1 MSIEAM
7 KQALEALEANRLL
20 VNGDDKK
27 GGLVWCM
34 DGYYSGCF
42 DIEAANKQTN
52 VAITALRQAIDQ
64 AKKQEPVAWIY
75 TGIKQDGSTH
85 GPHLVWKLEHM
96 DAMSADKGAKANAIP
111 LYTTPPAAPV
121 QEPMKLWLW
130 KNFVNGKPEYWAFDN
145 PFPCVSVDGD
155 PLTLGEPCGWALLK
169 PSVNGRPDRSEQEVI
184 STVTRPATPPAAQ
197 RQWVGLTDDEVFD
210 LADENLYN
218 GGKNYG
224 ILSFY
229 KAIEAKLWEK
239 NT

>member
-197 RQWVGLTDDEVFD
+197 RQWVGLTDEEIDE
-210 LADENLYN
+210 
-218 GGKNYG
+218 
-224 ILSFY
+224 LSRTMV
-229 KAIEAKLWEK
+229 KGNKSVNWLCRAIEAKLKEK
-239 NT
+239 NNG

>member
-1 MSIEAM
+1 
-7 KQALEALEANRLL
+7 
-20 VNGDDKK
+20 
-27 GGLVWCM
+27 
-34 DGYYSGCF
+34 
-42 DIEAANKQTN
+42 
-52 VAITALRQAIDQ
+52 
-64 AKKQEPVAWIY
+64 
-75 TGIKQDGSTH
+75 
-85 GPHLVWKLEHM
+85 M

-197 RQWVGLTDDEVFD
+197 RQWVGLTDEEIDE
-210 LADENLYN
+210 
-218 GGKNYG
+218 
-224 ILSFY
+224 LSRTMV
-229 KAIEAKLWEK
+229 KGNKSVNWLCRAIEAKLKEK
-239 NT
+239 NNG